1 MKRHNRHVISPICQ
15 ANDVLKTCQVSSQE
29 REYFSRCKGGGGT
42 LRPHPQA
49 QKLKKSPGE
58 IGLIQ
63 VVFKWLPL
71 SELLLLTKFP
81 GWDEENLTI
90 PYHPTEEGEVIILS
104 ASSLCATNIKI
115 SRRKVWANMMTH
127 KNFCSWFIVA

>member
-1 MKRHNRHVISPICQ
+1 MC
-15 ANDVLKTCQVSSQE
+15 
-29 REYFSRCKGGGGT
+29 
-42 LRPHPQA
+42 PHPQA

-90 PYHPTEEGEVIILS
+90 PYHPTEEGEVIILF
-104 ASSLCATNIKI
+104 ACSLCATNIKFR
-115 SRRKVWANMMTH
+115 RRKVWANRITH
-127 KNFCSWFIVA
+127 IFLTKLIQRLSSAGLFLLIPRVASLDTKSVSVLLLKTALSLI